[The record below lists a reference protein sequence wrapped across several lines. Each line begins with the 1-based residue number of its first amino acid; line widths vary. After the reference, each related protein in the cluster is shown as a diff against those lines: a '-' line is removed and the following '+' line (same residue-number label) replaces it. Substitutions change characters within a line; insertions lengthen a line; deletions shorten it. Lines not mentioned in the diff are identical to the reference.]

1 MKRLFGLLL
10 TMLLVLPNTA
20 KADVMPSPSEMP
32 APGGEVTYVFIAVI
46 VIAIVVTT
54 IIAIKN
60 KKGKK

>member
-1 MKRLFGLLL
+1 MKKFFGLLVA
-10 TMLLVLPNTA
+10 MLLVIPNSV

-46 VIAIVVTT
+46 LIAIIATVL
-54 IIAIKN
+54 IAIKN